1 MINDL
6 KNNDKPKIQLTMKT
20 KCMHQEIS
28 SKSNSEE
35 VMIRKN
41 TNEIN

>member
-6 KNNDKPKIQLTMKT
+6 KNNDKAKIQLTMKT
-20 KCMHQEIS
+20 KCMHQEIH

-35 VMIRKN
+35 VIIRKN